1 MIIPASVLSLAL
13 VAIALVSLIGIY
25 VQACR
30 LLAMR
35 LERVGDFIG
44 SVDKELTS
52 RDDIEQMVVLYE
64 NAAGSMARNYF
75 FYALAHRA
83 QGRGGDGVNF
93 LPSLSASER
102 LRFGLELMRMM
113 FWSNPVLVIAAWVVL
128 LCKRVIFASYSLGRS
143 LAIAPLA
150 KGLKADFAVGTYG
163 LWADF
168 HPRKGGFEVAKN

>member
-75 FYALAHRA
+75 FYALAYLVRGSSDDRA
-83 QGRGGDGVNF
+83 NF

-113 FWSNPVLVIAAWVVL
+113 FWSNPVLVIAAWMVM
-128 LCKRVIFASYSLGRS
+128 LCKRVILASYSLGRS